1 MNWKEFDYKSPSL
14 IGVKDES
21 HGGEDV
27 PILAKGPWAHLF
39 TGMQYSCLLGVQSF
53 IALHSRKCVIKA
65 HSIYR
70 RRSSLNK
77 GNDLAFDFMCL

>member
-39 TGMQYSCLLGVQSF
+39 TGTYIIVGYAYTLT
-53 IALHSRKCVIKA
+53 
-65 HSIYR
+65 
-70 RRSSLNK
+70 
-77 GNDLAFDFMCL
+77 

>member
-1 MNWKEFDYKSPSL
+1 MNWQEFDYKSPAL

-39 TGMQYSCLLGVQSF
+39 TGMYHCVALWYTRSTIVKTTLPKFQTKPYNSF
-53 IALHSRKCVIKA
+53 
-65 HSIYR
+65 
-70 RRSSLNK
+70 
-77 GNDLAFDFMCL
+77 

>member
-39 TGMQYSCLLGVQSF
+39 TGIHFHMFGWGPIIYSTSF
-53 IALHSRKCVIKA
+53 KE
-65 HSIYR
+65 
-70 RRSSLNK
+70 
-77 GNDLAFDFMCL
+77 MCH

>member
-39 TGMQYSCLLGVQSF
+39 TGIYIMFSYVCLGSNHLYF
-53 IALHSRKCVIKA
+53 FKE
-65 HSIYR
+65 
-70 RRSSLNK
+70 
-77 GNDLAFDFMCL
+77 MCY

>member
-39 TGMQYSCLLGVQSF
+39 TGTYIMFSYVCLGSNHLYF
-53 IALHSRKCVIKA
+53 FKEMFH
-65 HSIYR
+65 
-70 RRSSLNK
+70 
-77 GNDLAFDFMCL
+77 